1 MNVHFQR
8 LYEDAVDLLH
18 RLTTPDGI
26 LASTVKADNYK
37 RIWARDSI
45 LCGLAGLM
53 MEDYVLIK
61 GLKNSLLTLA
71 TNQHELGMIPSN
83 LPLNNDGDIS
93 YGNLVG
99 RVDANTWFIIG
110 SCQYY
115 RLTKDETTWLEL
127 KPAVKKC
134 RKYLKSVEFNDK
146 GWIYTPL
153 SGNWADEYPVHGYT
167 LYDNMLRLGG
177 ESLWQEITGEG
188 MEHIKDL
195 KERTFSNFWPSEG
208 ISEENIYHN
217 PSFEQQDREMI
228 DHFIA
233 FILPGKY
240 DSRFDAAGNALAM
253 LQFDLNDIQK
263 KSISR
268 YISTITS
275 EITKPLIPAFWPVI
289 TEESED
295 WNLLKDNYSF
305 SFKNKP
311 GAFHNGGIWPVW
323 MGLFCLGLAKNG
335 LQKEAEAIIAG
346 FTETISENPDWDF
359 QEYINSKTL
368 EVGGKTQMGYT
379 ASGIVFMYLALQKKL
394 ISFF

>member
-1 MNVHFQR
+1 MNDNFLR

-18 RLTTPDGI
+18 RLITPDGI

-45 LCGLAGLM
+45 ICGLAGLM
-53 MEDYVLIK
+53 IEDDVLIE

-83 LPLNNDGDIS
+83 LLPNSDGDIS
-93 YGNLVG
+93 FGKLVG

-134 RKYLKSVEFNDK
+134 RKYLKSVEFNDI

-188 MEHIKDL
+188 IVHFENL
-195 KERTFSNFWPSEG
+195 KERTLSNFWPSG
-208 ISEENIYHN
+208 DISEENIYN
-217 PSFEQQDREMI
+217 NRSFEQQQLEI
-228 DHFIA
+228 VDHFIA

-253 LQFDLNDIQK
+253 LQFDLNNIQK
-263 KSISR
+263 KSILR

-346 FTETISENPDWDF
+346 FTETISENPNWDF
-359 QEYINSKTL
+359 QEYIHAQTL
-368 EVGGKTQMGYT
+368 EVGGKTQIGYT
-379 ASGIVFMYLALQKKL
+379 ASGIVFMHLALQKKKS
-394 ISFF
+394 SFF

>member
-1 MNVHFQR
+1 MNVNFQK

-18 RLTTPDGI
+18 RLITPDGI
-26 LASTVKADNYK
+26 LASTVEADNYK

-45 LCGLAGLM
+45 ICGLAGLM
-53 MEDYVLIK
+53 IEDDVLIE

-83 LPLNNDGDIS
+83 LLPNNDGDIS
-93 YGNLVG
+93 FGNLVG

-134 RKYLKSVEFNDK
+134 RKYLKSVEFNDI

-188 MEHIKDL
+188 IEHFEDL
-195 KERTFSNFWPSEG
+195 KERTLSNFWPSSG
-208 ISEENIYHN
+208 ISEDNIYHN
-217 PSFEQQDREMI
+217 RSFEQQHLETL

-240 DSRFDAAGNALAM
+240 DTRFDAAGNALAM
-253 LQFDLNDIQK
+253 LQFDLNYIQK

-275 EITKPLIPAFWPVI
+275 KITKPLIPAFWPVI

-295 WNLLKDNYSF
+295 WNLLKENYSF

-346 FTETISENPDWDF
+346 FTETISENPNWDF
-359 QEYINSKTL
+359 QEYINAHTL
-368 EVGGKTQMGYT
+368 EVGGKTEMGYS
-379 ASGIVFMYLALQKKL
+379 ASGIVFMHLARQKKL

>member
-1 MNVHFQR
+1 MNIHFQR

-53 MEDYVLIK
+53 IEDFVLIE

-83 LPLNNDGDIS
+83 LPPNNDGDIS
-93 YGNLVG
+93 FGNLVG

-115 RLTKDETTWLEL
+115 RLTKDETTWLEI

-217 PSFEQQDREMI
+217 PSFEQQDHEMI

-240 DSRFDAAGNALAM
+240 DTRFDAVGNALAM

-379 ASGIVFMYLALQKKL
+379 ASGIVFMYLVLQKKL